1 MQQFLKAKNEKKVE
15 FISFYPIK
23 LSESQKSALKHC
35 SNNPSFAYRLKR
47 KQFFE
52 HNTI

>member
-1 MQQFLKAKNEKKVE
+1 MQQFLKAENENKVE
-15 FISFYPIK
+15 FISFYSIK
-23 LSESQKSALKHC
+23 LSESRKSALKHC
-35 SNNPSFAYRLKR
+35 LNNPSFAYRLKR